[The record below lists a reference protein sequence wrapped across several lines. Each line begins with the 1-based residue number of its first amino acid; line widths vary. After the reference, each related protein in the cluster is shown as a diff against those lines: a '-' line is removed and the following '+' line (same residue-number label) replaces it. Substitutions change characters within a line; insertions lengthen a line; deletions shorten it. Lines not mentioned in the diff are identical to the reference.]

1 MSEREPAVRRDAR
14 PPFWGKEEDKEY
26 DYDDGRRRRRR
37 QNNNNNSAGRRK
49 KEKEPRRTK
58 RNPEEEEGPPFF
70 FFFFLVSV
78 EDFGARGA
86 TATTTTAGTAC
97 TGAAGHGECSFELFD
112 GHGLHVDVAGARERG
127 VEEPFAA
134 AAAGAAAAGRAEAE
148 CGGVLPGYD
157 GIRVYDDDFA
167 RGEVLLQ
174 DGAHRRQEGRASA
187 DDRLMNAALPGAAA
201 PQAVAVYVER
211 HAHVADDAKKAPFLA
226 RSLPPC
232 SVRWTGTILPGTF
245 DVSATYAPGSRPRN
259 VVRMHDSP
267 EQQRPQQ
274 SSQFTD
280 ILTDGCM
287 KFIAPGSDVT
297 TSSSSF
303 TVSTCM
309 SSPRISYLDGSAS
322 ATNVVNPPTTST
334 TSACGGG
341 SFCILLAAALSRA
354 AAAAA

>member
-1 MSEREPAVRRDAR
+1 MRNDESSVNSPCSLVRSRKGD
-14 PPFWGKEEDKEY
+14 GDGEY
-26 DYDDGRRRRRR
+26 FSVLDDTAGRQCLFFCQLGACFSSSRTTPDDDGRRRRRR

-211 HAHVADDAKKAPFLA
+211 HAHVAVRRKK
-226 RSLPPC
+226 
-232 SVRWTGTILPGTF
+232 
-245 DVSATYAPGSRPRN
+245 SAVLGA
-259 VVRMHDSP
+259 
-267 EQQRPQQ
+267 
-274 SSQFTD
+274 
-280 ILTDGCM
+280 
-287 KFIAPGSDVT
+287 
-297 TSSSSF
+297 
-303 TVSTCM
+303 
-309 SSPRISYLDGSAS
+309 
-322 ATNVVNPPTTST
+322 
-334 TSACGGG
+334 
-341 SFCILLAAALSRA
+341 
-354 AAAAA
+354 